1 MECYLPFK
9 NRLDLFVMHKY
20 KLVLLIL
27 VISFLSFN
35 TLHKYYV
42 SVTEIEYISEQKSL
56 QIISRV
62 FIDDFESTLRNRY
75 DERLTLAV
83 DNEDELVNY
92 YTERYLKEKLKITIN
107 GEPIQFNFIGK
118 EYEDDLMLSYLE
130 AVNLNEISTIEVVN
144 RVLFETFPDQ
154 KNIVRFKINSTNKS
168 ILLVKENDKGLL
180 NL

>member
-1 MECYLPFK
+1 
-9 NRLDLFVMHKY
+9 MHKY

-130 AVNLNEISTIEVVN
+130 AVNLDEISTIEVVN

>member
-1 MECYLPFK
+1 
-9 NRLDLFVMHKY
+9 MHKY